1 MLPSIKQFLQQL
13 PPFILIGI
21 SIALGV
27 GIFIVFSYVLV
38 WGIVI
43 GAILWGANLLIEYL
57 RSVNILPSKNQNKK
71 STPSS
76 TSTSTSK
83 GRIIDHEK
91 N

>member
-1 MLPSIKQFLQQL
+1 MPPSIKQFLQQL

-57 RSVNILPSKNQNKK
+57 RSAHILPSKKQTKK
-71 STPSS
+71 STSS
-76 TSTSTSK
+76 STSTSK

>member
-1 MLPSIKQFLQQL
+1 MPPSMKQFLQQL

-27 GIFIVFSYVLV
+27 GIFIVFSYVLI
-38 WGIVI
+38 WGILI

-57 RSVNILPSKNQNKK
+57 KSANIIPNKTK
-71 STPSS
+71 ASSS
-76 TSTSTSK
+76 TSSNK
-83 GRIIDHEK
+83 GRIIDHDK